1 MKHTSQPNQLMER
14 LAALGDPVRLRVLR
28 LLERQELTVGELAK
42 VVQLPQST
50 LSRHLKVLA
59 DLPTDRPGRA
69 WLARRNEGTATHYRL
84 VLDDLPMDC
93 RQLWLTVREQ
103 FESERPPEIAEDVR
117 RLAAVLNDRR
127 TDTQS
132 FFGRVAGEWD
142 GVRGDLFGQAFTLQS
157 MLTLL
162 PPDWVVADLGCGTG
176 NAAELLAPVVK
187 RVIAVDQSDAMLA
200 AAKKRL
206 KGLDKVDFLR
216 GDLEKLPIETGSVD
230 AAVCVLVLH
239 HLPEPEK
246 AIGEMARILRPG
258 GVALVVDMVAHNRDA
273 YRHTMGHRWQ
283 GFGVPEMIRWM
294 NGVGLERPRVTVL
307 PSETDAKGPGLFA
320 CTAFKPGEG
329 RQTPDARRQA
339 QAGENEPRRGVGR
352 ER

>member
-1 MKHTSQPNQLMER
+1 MKQVAKPNQLMDR
-14 LAALGDPVRLRVLR
+14 LAALGDPIRLRMLR
-28 LLERQELTVGELAK
+28 LLEREELTVGELAK

-50 LSRHLKVLA
+50 VSRHLKVLA

-69 WLARRNEGTATHYRL
+69 WLAKRNEGTATHYRL

-93 RQLWLTVREQ
+93 RTLWLTVREQ
-103 FESERPPEIAEDVR
+103 FEDEQPPEVAEDHR

-142 GVRGDLFGQAFTLQS
+142 GVRSELFGQAFTVQS

-162 PPDWVVADLGCGTG
+162 PGHWVVADLGCGTG

-187 RVIAVDQSDAMLA
+187 RVLAVDQSEAMLS

-206 KGLDKVDFLR
+206 KGIDKVDFLR
-216 GDLEKLPIETGSVD
+216 GDLEALPIETGSVD

-239 HLPEPEK
+239 HLPDPAK
-246 AIGEMARILRPG
+246 AICEMARILRPD
-258 GVALVVDMVAHNRDA
+258 GVALVVDMVAHNRDV

-294 NGVGLERPRVTVL
+294 NAAGLERPRVTVL
-307 PSETDAKGPGLFA
+307 PSESDAKGPGLFA
-320 CTAFKPGEG
+320 CTGQK
-329 RQTPDARRQA
+329 
-339 QAGENEPRRGVGR
+339 GR
-352 ER
+352 EASGVRREGGNR